1 MLVQPRV
8 PKQKIKRRLQVDDI
22 KLDIE
27 FDRANGK
34 RNNQDPQRIMVRI
47 VKRGH
52 SLHDWRDIL
61 GFESE
66 LQCCVQG
73 IDVKA

>member
-1 MLVQPRV
+1 MLVQLRA
-8 PKQKIKRRLQVDDI
+8 PKQKIKRGFQVDDI
-22 KLDIE
+22 EFYIE

-47 VKRGH
+47 VKKGH
-52 SLHDWRDIL
+52 SLYGWRDIL
-61 GFESE
+61 DFESE

-73 IDVKA
+73 TDVKA